1 MLIIH
6 VTGCEDVAKIGMTFP
21 EEIIEK
27 IFEYE
32 RFLLMKEHLPMF
44 KYVLKDIEEGLKII
58 LTDRDWFKRRVRY
71 IDDVFWLQFPWK
83 RDWSQQP
90 LEGAALYCGEK
101 RIVCSKQVPAKDM
114 SWNGMRHPYY
124 RTKFSDR
131 GDWDKP
137 TRQEAKL
144 INEEYFHR

>member
-6 VTGCEDVAKIGMTFP
+6 VTGYEDVAKIGMTFP

-44 KYVLKDIEEGLKII
+44 KYVLQDIEDGLKII
-58 LTDRDWFKRRVRY
+58 LTDRDWFCS
-71 IDDVFWLQFPWK
+71 IDDVLWQQFQWK
-83 RDWSQQP
+83 QIWPKQQ
-90 LEGAALYCGEK
+90 LEGTAIYCGFK
-101 RIVCSKQVPAKDM
+101 RIICSKKVSALGILKLDP
-114 SWNGMRHPYY
+114 NYYHPYY
-124 RTKFSDR
+124 RTEFSDWD
-131 GDWDKP
+131 DWDKP
-137 TRQEAKL
+137 THQEAKL